1 MALMFKDMVEQVNDI
16 VLSVVSFQ
24 RLHAK
29 KIIPLPLRITGILG
43 FGKYCLIDGIRDYKL
58 MPFPLS
64 ILLLPYVHVLA
75 I

>member
-1 MALMFKDMVEQVNDI
+1 VTVALMFKDMVEQVNDI

-43 FGKYCLIDGIRDYKL
+43 LGIYYLIDGIRDYKL
-58 MPFPLS
+58 MSFLLS
-64 ILLLPYVHVLA
+64 T
-75 I
+75 